1 MSACSFF
8 ALLMR
13 PARTGLPVA
22 LRRLA
27 VVRGDMADQ
36 QVRMQAVIK
45 SVSI

>member
-1 MSACSFF
+1 MSVWSFF

-27 VVRGDMADQ
+27 AVRGDMSDQ
-36 QVRMQAVIK
+36 QVRTQL
-45 SVSI
+45 S